1 MIWIVVY
8 KKTISDGPTEASSP
22 TFQKV
27 ERFHSD
33 EEVVLANLQVPS
45 RTREVRY
52 GAAIAQTP
60 HPVVQRFT

>member
-8 KKTISDGPTEASSP
+8 KKTISDGPTEASSS
-22 TFQKV
+22 TFQTV

-33 EEVVLANLQVPS
+33 EEVVLAKQVPS